1 MSCKITFDYIAQW
14 VDPNFFFSKN
24 HKWGNMGIIG
34 VLGDFILHSVGGDI
48 LEIGV
53 GESSIYLTALSKK
66 YNRKIYYCD
75 CNNDKIVD
83 IKGADYFSENSKI
96 YVCLSDEMFAEAK
109 LTPLAFTFI
118 DGYHG
123 YDQVKRDFWNAMEYT
138 VSNGCILMHDT
149 YPPKEDWQD
158 GGGCGDVYRFRQEI
172 EKDKRFDCFTF
183 VGNPY
188 DYRIP
193 DYYIASTLVRKKPEN
208 RPYYQ
213 E

>member
-24 HKWGNMGIIG
+24 YGWDDTAIVGM
-34 VLGDFILHSVGGDI
+34 LGDFALHTVDGDI

-53 GESSIYLTALSKK
+53 GISSIYLTALSKK

-75 CNNDKIVD
+75 TNKDKIDD
-83 IKGADYFSENSKI
+83 IYGAGYFSNNGRI
-96 YVCLSDEMFAEAK
+96 FNCLSDNMFQNNK

-118 DGYHG
+118 DGYHE
-123 YDQVKRDFWNAMEYT
+123 YEQAKRDFWQAEHYT
-138 VSNGCILMHDT
+138 VPNGYILLHDS
-149 YPPKEDWQD
+149 YPPAADW
-158 GGGCGDVYRFRQEI
+158 CGRGSCGEVYKLRQEL
-172 EKDKRFDCFTF
+172 EQDKRFDCFTF
-183 VGNPY
+183 VHNPKGAQ
-188 DYRIP
+188 
-193 DYYIASTLVRKKPEN
+193 ASTLIRKKPEN